1 MQIYTSLF
9 VTLLPLLSFAE
20 EQRLG
25 ASHSNYESVGTG
37 RIFTSDPEPPIDR
50 SRLLQEVSEEMNGKA
65 VTPELAGG
73 NTEEPAAVVQPITRR
88 LRRIGVDKKRG
99 FDKEVGDTSVE
110 VSI

>member
-50 SRLLQEVSEEMNGKA
+50 SRLLQEVSEEMNGGA
-65 VTPELAGG
+65 VIPEVAGG
-73 NTEEPAAVVQPITRR
+73 NTEEAVVVQPITRR
-88 LRRIGVDKKRG
+88 LRRIGVDKKRD
-99 FDKEVGDTSVE
+99 FDKEVKDTSVE